1 MSNVSLETELPQSE
15 IIRLRVILNSVDP
28 KLRAS
33 LAKDL
38 RTGLKPI
45 ADQIAGAFPS
55 APLSGMA
62 PRWGSVSAKVTT
74 NSMARP
80 GRGLA
85 VFRVSANPS
94 GFARLLSIT
103 ERAGSRSDGFTPQGR
118 AMIRTLNRPDRFPL
132 DGRGGRF
139 VFRPFRRNLPQA
151 VNIALEAI
159 DRFIEKFNRS

>member
-1 MSNVSLETELPQSE
+1 MSNVSLEAELPQSE
-15 IIRLRVILNSVDP
+15 IIRVRVILNSVDP

-38 RTGLKPI
+38 RTGLQPI
-45 ADQIAGAFPS
+45 ANQIAGAFPS
-55 APLSGMA
+55 APLSGME
-62 PRWGSVSAKVTT
+62 PRWGGVSAKVTT

-85 VFRVSANPS
+85 VFRVAANPG

-118 AMIRTLNRPDRFPL
+118 SMISTLQSPSRYPL
-132 DGRGGRF
+132 DGSGGRF
-139 VFRPFRRNLPQA
+139 VFRAFRRNLPQA
-151 VNIALEAI
+151 VGVAMEAI